1 MVKLTPKQQQI
12 YDYIL
17 SFTAQHG
24 YPPRCGRSVR
34 RWD

>member
-17 SFTAQHG
+17 SFTSQHG
-24 YPPRCGRSVR
+24 YRCGRSAR
-34 RWD
+34 RWG

>member
-24 YPPRCGRSVR
+24 YPPSVR
-34 RWD
+34 AESS